1 MVMSDD
7 NDDLWN
13 EAMALLLRW
22 QAAPSD
28 AGLRAEIVAFCAQS
42 DAHHAA
48 WNGAKRL
55 YRLTGEATGA
65 ETPEEK
71 RKKSHAIT
79 RRKVLAGVGAVV
91 AGAAVL
97 EGPGLWRRWH
107 ADIVSGIGQI
117 DERRLPDGSR
127 ITLGP
132 DSAVQIAFSPKAR
145 LVNLI
150 EGMALFDVA
159 EDGSRPFQAR
169 TGDLIATAGTNMSFE
184 LRQNGGRSLVG
195 IDKGRVLVDVAGA
208 SGSVLAD
215 GDWLV
220 TERGADGSRTG
231 RREADQVAAWRHH
244 LLVAE
249 QDRIGALV
257 AEIARW
263 QSARVV
269 IAQTNLAASRV
280 SGLYDLR
287 DPRAALEAVVEPYGG
302 HVRQITPWLLVLS
315 TI

>member
-1 MVMSDD
+1 MSDN

-22 QAAPSD
+22 QAAPD
-28 AGLRAEIVAFCAQS
+28 DPGLRAEIVAFCAQS
-42 DAHHAA
+42 DSHHAA
-48 WNGAKRL
+48 WDGAKRL

-65 ETPEEK
+65 ETPEQK
-71 RKKSHAIT
+71 RSKSRAVT
-79 RRKVLAGVGAVV
+79 RRKVLTGIGAVV
-91 AGAAVL
+91 AGAGAL
-97 EGPGLWRRWH
+97 EGPGLLRRWN
-107 ADIVSGIGQI
+107 ADMVSSIGRI
-117 DERRLPDGSR
+117 DERQLPDGTR
-127 ITLGP
+127 MTLGP
-132 DSAVQIAFSPKAR
+132 DSAVQVVFSPKSR

-159 EDGSRPFQAR
+159 DNGGQPFQAQ
-169 TGDLIATAGTNMSFE
+169 TGDLLATATAGMSFE
-184 LRQNGGRSLVG
+184 IRQNGGRSLVG
-195 IDKGRVLVDVAGA
+195 IDKGRIPVEVAGA
-208 SGSVLAD
+208 SGGVLAN

-220 TERGADGSRTG
+220 TEKGTEGSRKG
-231 RREADQVAAWRHH
+231 RREADQVAAWRQH

-249 QDRIGALV
+249 QDRIDALV

-269 IAQTNLAASRV
+269 IAQADLAASRV
-280 SGLYDLR
+280 SGLYDIR

-302 HVRQITPWLLVLS
+302 RVRQITPWLLVLS